1 MKSGSA
7 WKAIACAFWSASP
20 VMGADRCLE
29 AFWSQELVAPPSIV
43 AAIVAVES
51 NGNPMALNVE
61 GRTISARSWREA
73 ADVVE
78 QAVAAGRCV
87 DIGCM
92 QVNTCYH
99 SHRVQ
104 NPVDLLDPATN
115 VRAGVAFLTE
125 LRSAKGNWVAA
136 AGAYHSSTPSLNA
149 IYRCRLATAID
160 PTYRNPGCIE
170 LLARNGGP
178 WHAPS

>member
-7 WKAIACAFWSASP
+7 WVAIAYASLSASP
-20 VMGADRCLE
+20 VMGADRCME
-29 AFWSQELVAPPSIV
+29 AFWSQELAAPPAIV

-51 NGNPMALNVE
+51 AGNPIALNVE
-61 GRTISARSWREA
+61 GRTMTADSWREA
-73 ADVVE
+73 ADVVA

-87 DIGCM
+87 DVGCM

-115 VRAGVAFLTE
+115 VRVGAAYLTE
-125 LRSAKGNWVAA
+125 LRSTKGSWVAA
-136 AGAYHSSTPSLNA
+136 AGAYHSSTPWRNA
-149 IYRCRLATAID
+149 IYRCRLAIAID
-160 PTYRNPGCIE
+160 PTYRNPGCMQ
-170 LLARNGGP
+170 LLARY
-178 WHAPS
+178 